1 MADARNTHRES
12 ETVAVRLSRSK
23 TAYFV
28 LIACVV
34 PILAI
39 AIVPVVG
46 IAVDI
51 YSSKRERHRL
61 LHETDHRELLAASR
75 KLMSDYGGQQI
86 ADPANDP
93 RVPLIIR
100 GLGPSYMDIS
110 AQQLRVE
117 LHGGFDHYGFIAYPE
132 GADAGERSGQL
143 IDGLFYYT
151 E

>member
-1 MADARNTHRES
+1 M
-12 ETVAVRLSRSK
+12 AVRLSRSK

-34 PILAI
+34 PLLALPC
-39 AIVPVVG
+39 ALFVG

-51 YSSKRERHRL
+51 YNSKRERHRL
-61 LHETDHRELLAASR
+61 LHETDHRALLAASR
-75 KLMSDYGGQQI
+75 KLMRDYGVQHI
-86 ADPANDP
+86 ADPAIDP

-110 AQQLRVE
+110 VQQVRVE
-117 LHGGFDHYGFIAYPE
+117 LHGAFDHYGFIAYPE
-132 GADAGERSGQL
+132 GADAGDGRGKL

>member
-1 MADARNTHRES
+1 
-12 ETVAVRLSRSK
+12 VAVRLSRSK
-23 TAYFV
+23 KARVV

-34 PILAI
+34 PLLALPC
-39 AIVPVVG
+39 APFVG

-51 YSSKRERHRL
+51 YHSKRERHRL
-61 LHETDHRELLAASR
+61 LHETDHRALLAASR
-75 KLMSDYGGQQI
+75 QLMRDYGIQHI

-100 GLGPSYMDIS
+100 ELGPSYMDIS
-110 AQQLRVE
+110 AQQVRVE

-132 GADAGERSGQL
+132 GADTGDGWGKL
-143 IDGLFYYT
+143 TDGLFYYT